1 MSAKL
6 KEKLSKDI
14 NTVKNGIKQPKTLF
28 GLLFMAVTIC
38 GLIAFAIYINQP
50 VEGEVPTS
58 ASQMVYEKATV
69 TAVLED
75 DAYPDYENAEG
86 RRIGTQELEIRI
98 TSGTHKGEIMTL
110 TNYMS
115 ALFNV
120 DLDEGD
126 RVIVRI
132 MTDDDGAYYASLFNH
147 NRGIVL
153 GAFVLLFFVLL
164 VALGGKK
171 GSARSAVCCLRWRA
185 YGLSSSR
192 A

>member
-1 MSAKL
+1 MLKNLYRKL
-6 KEKLSKDI
+6 GGSI
-14 NTVKNGIKQPKTLF
+14 NSLGNWIKQRKNLA
-28 GLLFMAVTIC
+28 GLLV
-38 GLIAFAIYINQP
+38 GLILLGGLIGCAVWLNQP
-50 VEGEVPTS
+50 VDGEVPTS

-132 MTDDDGAYYASLFNH
+132 MTDDDGAYY
-147 NRGIVL
+147 G
-153 GAFVLLFFVLL
+153 
-164 VALGGKK
+164 
-171 GSARSAVCCLRWRA
+171 VCDDEE
-185 YGLSSSR
+185 GVT
-192 A
+192 